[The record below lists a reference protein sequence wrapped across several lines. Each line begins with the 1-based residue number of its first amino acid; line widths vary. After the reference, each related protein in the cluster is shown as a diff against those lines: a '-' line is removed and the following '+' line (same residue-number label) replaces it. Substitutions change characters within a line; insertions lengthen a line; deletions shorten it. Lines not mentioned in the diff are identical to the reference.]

1 MQKYPPT
8 KDRRD
13 IGQVTLFIEKM
24 DRFRELSSCCVGM
37 EAAMETNKNIDNHLK
52 RLADRLTG
60 AKKV

>member
-1 MQKYPPT
+1 
-8 KDRRD
+8 
-13 IGQVTLFIEKM
+13 FIEKM